1 MHVWDYMHVYI
12 LMCVFPFTRAYVGD
26 ISSPSYVLLLRF
38 SLCSEE
44 ITVNFHQDIC
54 LVSKE
59 EKHILLPKRLLL
71 QPFWK
76 KIKSPLFRIESVCFF
91 KTVAPAD
98 AAWFAAYSN
107 WIQRDECK
115 LPTTATK
122 DGDGGGRG
130 RNGKCVDSVSDRH
143 SLKQ

>member
-1 MHVWDYMHVYI
+1 
-12 LMCVFPFTRAYVGD
+12 MCVCICGI
-26 ISSPSYVLLLRF
+26 ISMYIYFCIYCHSLVHMLETDLPPVRSCF
-38 SLCSEE
+38 WASLCSEE
-44 ITVNFHQDIC
+44 LTVNFPQDIC

-71 QPFWK
+71 QPFGK
-76 KIKSPLFRIESVCFF
+76 KIKSPVFRRESMCFF
-91 KTVAPAD
+91 KRVAPAD

-122 DGDGGGRG
+122 DGDGGAGG
-130 RNGKCVDSVSDRH
+130 EMENVLTVYLTDTI
-143 SLKQ
+143 